1 MSKWKKTTDALIN
14 PLLVT
19 IAVLLAIDH
28 WQHFGV
34 GDLLLLTVVLGL
46 GFRIGRS

>member
-1 MSKWKKTTDALIN
+1 MAKRMGFINALIN

-19 IAVLLAIDH
+19 IALLLAIDH
-28 WQHFGV
+28 WQHIDAR
-34 GDLLLLTVVLGL
+34 DLILLAILFGL